1 MSDETDSLAA
11 IASELATLFEPL
23 AEQLLPPH
31 TQTFFAQLGIMVTD
45 PQAIALGG
53 PLGSISTDVQA
64 LIALVPAIE
73 AALDAEDAG
82 TVIEDALQAIAKIR
96 DILNSFDA
104 LVTAMQ
110 ALSIP
115 NAAQFAKSLFDFLL
129 AQYLEN
135 ARGLNDVLE
144 FAGILTRE
152 DFDVD
157 STDPAHPPYTT
168 YAFDFG
174 AISDWLKD
182 PAGKATSLLGWGP
195 GFDGHLLFPRLE
207 KLIAFAGLPVIYDP
221 LATPQKLDF
230 VVVELTPTTSGT
242 SGLIVAVETDA
253 ITKSTSIS
261 LGTDATL
268 LIDAEF
274 QPPTGTAIT
283 LFTDG
288 TITFTPPS
296 PTTMSGDISAKL
308 IFKHESPPDP
318 FIIFGQAGGSRLEIL
333 EVDIAASAHVDEVGG
348 SAQGSFLLSGTLT
361 GGKVVID
368 STKGDGFLT
377 SILPSTHVEA
387 DFSVLMGVSTD
398 RGFFFSGSSALE
410 IRLPLH
416 IPLGPASIEALTLE
430 AALSGGLIPLSL
442 GADIRAVLGPI
453 EAVVQNMGVTATL
466 SFPPHNGGNLGPLQL
481 DIGFKSPTGIGLS
494 VNAGPMTG
502 GGFLSYDSATGEYIG
517 ALELSF
523 QGIFSLKAVGIIDTR
538 MPDGTAGYSLLI
550 LVTAEFTPIQL
561 GFGFTLLGVGGLL
574 GLNHTLD
581 TDALRLGVRSGSVE
595 SVLFPPDVIGNI
607 ARIVSDLKTFFPL
620 AQGHFMVAPMGKLGW
635 GTPPLITLE
644 IGVILDIPSP
654 QLVILGVL
662 RCILPEENAPILRL
676 QVNFAGGIDLARGLI
691 WFDASLFDSNLAAF
705 TLTGDM
711 ALRISWGDYETLII
725 SVGGFHPAFHDVPS
739 DLTGMRRLTIALLSG
754 DNPRITAQ
762 SYFAVTSNSLQSGAR
777 VELYAA
783 ACGFNIYGFLG
794 YDLLIQ
800 RKPLYFDA
808 LIAAGLALRSGDDVI
823 AGIDVS
829 CELSGPTPFHAR
841 GDASFSVLFFSI
853 SISFDHVWGD
863 PLVDL
868 LEDLVDVLDLVTA
881 AVSDTR
887 NWRAL
892 LPANCSQTVSLRK
905 VDLTGGVVL
914 LHPFGVLTVSQK
926 VAPLEL
932 PIDRFGEQKPTG
944 DTTFTISRVGGSAD
958 PAHEEFAL
966 ASFVNMSDSEKL
978 SRKSFES
985 MKSGLAFD
993 ASSGAQTGVAV
1004 DRDVSYEMSYL
1015 NHKRTRRFGLVGI
1028 FKALFDTLSRGGAAA
1043 RTPLSVGTRK
1053 AGGNRPSAI
1062 VVSVAEFY
1070 VVSVTDL
1077 SLATATASA
1086 QTQAEAYA
1094 MRDALVRADPA
1105 RAGMLQVVASHEL
1118 FMNDAA

>member
-1 MSDETDSLAA
+1 VSDETDSLAA
-11 IASELATLFEPL
+11 IASELATLFKPL
-23 AEQLLPPH
+23 STQLLPPH
-31 TQTFFAQLGIMVTD
+31 TQTFFAALGITLTD
-45 PQAIALGG
+45 PQATALGA
-53 PLGSISTDVQA
+53 PLGTIATDVQA

-82 TVIEDALQAIAKIR
+82 TVIEDALQAIGQIR

-115 NAAQFAKSLFDFLL
+115 SAAQFAKSLFDYLL

-144 FAGILTRE
+144 FFGILART

-157 STDPAHPPYTT
+157 STDPAHPPYTI
-168 YAFDFG
+168 YSYDFG
-174 AISDWLKD
+174 AIGDWIKD
-182 PAGKATSLLGWGP
+182 PAGKATSLIGWGA

-207 KLIAFAGLPVIYDP
+207 QLIAFSGLPVIYDP
-221 LATPQKLDF
+221 LASPQKLDI
-230 VVVELTPTTSGT
+230 VVLELTPTTSGT
-242 SGLIVAVETDA
+242 SGLIIGLKTDA
-253 ITKSTSIS
+253 ITESTTIA

-268 LIDAEF
+268 EIDAEF
-274 QPPTGTAIT
+274 QPPMGTAIT

-288 TITFTPPS
+288 SITFTPPN
-296 PTTMSGDISAKL
+296 PTTMSGEIAAKL
-308 IFKHESPPDP
+308 VFKHDSPPDP

-333 EVDIAASAHVDEVGG
+333 EVDVAASAQVTDVGG
-348 SAQGSFLLSGTLT
+348 SAQGTFLLSGTFT

-368 STKGDGFLT
+368 TTKGDGFLT
-377 SILPSTHVEA
+377 SILPSSHVEA
-387 DFSVLMGVSTD
+387 DFSVLMGISTA

-410 IRLPLH
+410 VRLPLH
-416 IPLGPASIEALTLE
+416 IPLGPVSIEALTLE
-430 AALSGGLIPLSL
+430 AALAGGLIPLSL

-466 SFPPHNGGNLGPLQL
+466 SFPPHNGGNLGPVQL
-481 DIGFKSPTGIGLS
+481 DIGFKSPSGIGLS
-494 VNAGPMTG
+494 VDAGPVTG
-502 GGFLSYDSATGEYIG
+502 GGFLSYDAASGEYIG

-523 QGIFSLKAVGIIDTR
+523 QGIFSLKAVGIIDTK
-538 MPDGTAGYSLLI
+538 MPDGSAGFSLLI
-550 LVTAEFTPIQL
+550 LVTAEFTPIQI
-561 GFGFTLLGVGGLL
+561 GFGFTLMGVGGLL

-581 TDALRLGVRSGSVE
+581 TEALRLGVRSGSIE

-620 AQGHFMVAPMGKLGW
+620 AQGHFIVAPMGKLGW

-644 IGVILDIPSP
+644 MGIILDIPSP
-654 QLVILGVL
+654 QLVIIGVL
-662 RCILPEENAPILRL
+662 RCILPEADAPILRL

-705 TLTGDM
+705 TLSGDM

-725 SVGGFHPAFHDVPS
+725 SVGGFHPAFKDVPS

-762 SYFAVTSNSLQSGAR
+762 SYFAVTSNSLQSGSR

-783 ACGFNIYGFLG
+783 AGGFNIYGFLG

-829 CELSGPTPFHAR
+829 CELSGPTPFHAH

-853 SISFDHVWGD
+853 SVSFDHVWGD

-868 LEDLVDVLDLVTA
+868 IDDLIDVLDLVTA

-892 LPANCSQTVSLRK
+892 LPVNTSQTVSLRK
-905 VDLTGGVVL
+905 VDPTDGAVL

-926 VAPLEL
+926 IAPLEL

-944 DTTFTISRVGGSAD
+944 DTTFTVARVGGSAD
-958 PAHEEFAL
+958 PAREEFAL
-966 ASFVNMSDSEKL
+966 SNFVTMSDSEKL

-985 MKSGLAFD
+985 MKSGLALD
-993 ASSGAQTGVAV
+993 ASSGAQTGIAV

-1015 NHKRTRRFGLVGI
+1015 NHKSIRRVGLVGI
-1028 FKALFDTLSRGGAAA
+1028 FKSLFDTLKVGGAAA
-1043 RTPLSVGTRK
+1043 RSPLSVSTRK
-1053 AGGNRPSAI
+1053 AGGNLPAPI
-1062 VVSVAEFY
+1062 VVSVGEFY
-1070 VVSVTDL
+1070 VVSITDL
-1077 SLATATASA
+1077 TPAFGVTGT

-1094 MRDALVRADPA
+1094 LRDALVRADPS
-1105 RAGMLQVVASHEL
+1105 RAGTLQVLASHEL
-1118 FMNDAA
+1118 VVEAA